1 VWSVFHSLTITEV
14 WTCCKLLNVARNTT
28 EAAMR
33 SATVTTEAISPARE
47 YMLLLVLA
55 TLWGASYTFI
65 RLGVATIPPVTLIA
79 ARTLIGGTLLF
90 AVLVGRGIAV
100 PHRMAMWRQF
110 MFQALLN
117 SVVPFTLIAWAEK
130 TVAAGLTTIL
140 CSTSPIF

>member
-1 VWSVFHSLTITEV
+1 
-14 WTCCKLLNVARNTT
+14 ARNTT

-90 AVLVGRGIAV
+90 AVLVRRGIAV

-110 MFQALLN
+110 SFRALPTGG
-117 SVVPFTLIAWAEK
+117 VRFTLIAWAK
-130 TVAAGLTTIL
+130 KPAAAGLPPIL
-140 CSTSPIF
+140 CPPPPIFPFPTPCAAPRHEPATLTKLLG